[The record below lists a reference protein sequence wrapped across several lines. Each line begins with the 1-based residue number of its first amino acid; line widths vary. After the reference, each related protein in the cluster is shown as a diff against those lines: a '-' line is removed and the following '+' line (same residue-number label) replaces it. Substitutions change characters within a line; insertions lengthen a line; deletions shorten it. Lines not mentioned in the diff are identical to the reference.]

1 MNFNLE
7 PVKVDIDIE
16 TASIEQS
23 AFYNMCFIAEN
34 DIAPREIK
42 VNTLAELLDNGYT
55 RLDLVYNFC
64 VGVFAQQSMPSV
76 YIRAKRSDEGYV
88 DAYNS
93 GNNDTYYFLV
103 LQTKDVDKLNEFN
116 SYLTSTGD
124 LKLHFYSLKSP
135 LNSKRYVN
143 YYQDYNAPKLGVT
156 SKEPDYYLNKSYGGR
171 EVVRIWESAPY
182 PLIVEKEDTSQ
193 PSVIPLDISLERILK
208 DVLLE
213 EDFYL
218 ATTKPTDILLKKS
231 LEDKVLNI
239 EGGFYTSSVKP
250 TDITR
255 KSLLMTKHIDG
266 EYYQANISPLDITL
280 NRLLINHFEDDKY
293 VYSPSVKPL
302 NITLK
307 TGT

>member
-1 MNFNLE
+1 MENLT

-23 AFYNMCFIAEN
+23 AFYSMCFIAEN
-34 DIAPREIK
+34 DISPREIK
-42 VNTLAELLDNGYT
+42 VNTLSELLDNGYS

-64 VGVFAQQSMPSV
+64 VGVFSQQSMPSV
-76 YIRAKRSDEGYV
+76 YIRAKRSGESYI

-103 LQTKDVDKLNEFN
+103 LQTKDTGKLNQFN
-116 SYLTSTGD
+116 SYITSTGD
-124 LKLHFYSLKSP
+124 LKLHFYSQKTSI
-135 LNSKRYVN
+135 NSNKHVN
-143 YYQDYNAPKLGVT
+143 YYQDYSVPKLGVT

-171 EVVRIWESAPY
+171 EVVRIWASALY
-182 PLIVEKEDTSQ
+182 PVLVEKEDISQ

-208 DVLLE
+208 DTSVD

-218 ATTKPTDILLKKS
+218 ATAKPIDILLKKS
-231 LEDKVLNI
+231 VEDKFLNI

-250 TDITR
+250 IDITM

-280 NRLLINHFEDDKY
+280 NRLLIKHFEDDKY
-293 VYSPSVKPL
+293 AYSPSVKPL